1 MPSPTVPVALDG
13 VVGGRQ
19 PPPSHPPPSDLCP
32 ANPAGLFLR
41 AVWNKQS
48 TQLSLTGAMSN
59 SPCFNGQKQ
68 GKRVRFSRLKM
79 VFVVRQ
85 CKIW

>member
-19 PPPSHPPPSDLCP
+19 PAPSHPPPSDLCP
-32 ANPAGLFLR
+32 ATPAGLFLR

-59 SPCFNGQKQ
+59 SPCFSGQKGQ
-68 GKRVRFSRLKM
+68 EAILY
-79 VFVVRQ
+79 
-85 CKIW
+85 